1 MLNRNNDDNIITISS
16 DDESNELI
24 SSDTENSENVIRVK
38 RLKFEQGSETRTSEQ
53 WLQIY
58 EPKSSKDVCVNPQK
72 LKEVRNILNQM
83 IKGATDTKLL
93 ILLGPAGC
101 SKSTLVKVLANEL
114 IQRQTLPGF
123 MFGASTDESG
133 NSYTE
138 YSEQS
143 IEGTGQSNH
152 FSEFLMDSKYRTGSN
167 LSLILIEE
175 LPNIYD
181 PTTLSNFRKSLMEWL
196 CTPDALPPLVVC
208 LTEVE
213 LQGENKFQDYFSIE
227 NTLTVESLFGKEILN
242 RPQVKVIRFKPLA
255 STFMKKTLNN
265 IINRERKIFAPIP
278 KKLILEYLEGIIST
292 GDIRSAI
299 CNLEIW
305 ARQYKYTKNRD
316 KMYREVRLDFF
327 HAIGKII
334 FSSSNIDTNDTNEV
348 DYLSVQE
355 VQKHNDNIP
364 LISLSLL
371 ENYPI
376 YNDLSYEIKTAVDIT
391 DYLSIGDLLTPVD
404 THGDIVLR
412 STRHCLRKANCYGK
426 RRHGTLKY
434 PCHFK
439 AMREYRRIESRIK
452 LYMQRTGNY
461 QLSFND
467 LNLLYGYYA
476 PQIYMKRSRL
486 FFRAKSWRL
495 GGSFKEIY
503 PEIGIPVPDEPDENN
518 ISDDNDSAFRKIFEE
533 LSTNNCISTSE
544 VGDDESSLSDP
555 IDSEDS
561 DDDVFNDSIDN
572 SRISKLVAFSRSQ
585 THEARG
591 TEQGL
596 EIGINDEDALD
607 KEQDVFLSD
616 PELNDIISLGRY
628 KV

>member
-1 MLNRNNDDNIITISS
+1 MLNRNNDDDIVTISS
-16 DDESNELI
+16 SDESNELI
-24 SSDTENSENVIRVK
+24 SSDIENSEDVIRVK
-38 RLKFEQGSETRTSEQ
+38 RLKVEQDSEIKPSQQ
-53 WLQIY
+53 WIQTY
-58 EPKSSKDVCVNPQK
+58 QPNSAKDVCINPQK
-72 LKEVRNILNQM
+72 LKEVRNILDHM
-83 IKGATDTKLL
+83 INGATDTKLL

-114 IQRQTLPGF
+114 IQRKSPARF
-123 MFGASTDESG
+123 MFGASTYEKG

-175 LPNIYD
+175 LPNIYNLS
-181 PTTLSNFRKSLMEWL
+181 TLLNFRQSLMEWL
-196 CTPDALPPLVVC
+196 CTSETLPPLVVC

-213 LQGENKFQDYFSIE
+213 LQGENKYQDYFSIE
-227 NTLTVESLFGKEILN
+227 NSLTVETLFGKDILN
-242 RPQVKVIRFKPLA
+242 RHQVKVVRFKPLA

-278 KKLILEYLEGIIST
+278 KKSVQEYLEGIIST

-305 ARQYKYTKNRD
+305 ARQYKYTKSTD
-316 KMYREVRLDFF
+316 EMYREVRLDFF

-334 FSSSNIDTNDTNEV
+334 FSSSNFETKDTNEI
-348 DYLSVQE
+348 DCLSVKE
-355 VQKHNDNIP
+355 VQDHNDNIP

-376 YNDLSYEIKTAVDIT
+376 YNDLSYEIRTAVNIT

-404 THGDIVLR
+404 SHGDIVLR
-412 STRHCLRKANCYGK
+412 STRHYLRRANCQGK
-426 RRHGTLKY
+426 RRHGTLKF
-434 PCHFK
+434 PRHFK
-439 AMREYRRIESRIK
+439 AMREYRKIESQIK
-452 LYMQRTGNY
+452 LFMQRTGNF

-476 PQIYMKRSRL
+476 PQIYMKRFGNS
-486 FFRAKSWRL
+486 FRAKSWRL

-503 PEIGIPVPDEPDENN
+503 PETGIPIPDEQEDN
-518 ISDDNDSAFRKIFEE
+518 SLLDDNDSAFRELFEK

-544 VGDDESSLSDP
+544 VSDDESSLSDP
-555 IDSEDS
+555 IESEDS

-572 SRISKLVAFSRSQ
+572 SRIGKLVAFSRSQ
-585 THEARG
+585 THEAKG
-591 TEQGL
+591 TERGS
-596 EIGINDEDALD
+596 EISIGGKEALD
-607 KEQDVFLSD
+607 TEEDVFLSD

-628 KV
+628 KI